1 MSPGRA
7 AAVKAAQA
15 RLGELGLTQEALAK
29 RARLDLSTINTFLN
43 GHTWPQVRTRA
54 AIEVALDWQ
63 PGELGRIATEAD
75 QADPLTAELKQ
86 ARQMLIDAIRL
97 DDPRRMRELL
107 ADALGLVAKVLEQ
120 QHRSAG

>member
-1 MSPGRA
+1 M
-7 AAVKAAQA
+7 KAAQS
-15 RLGELGLTQEALAK
+15 RMGELALTQEALAK
-29 RARLDLSTINTFLN
+29 RARLDISTINTFLN